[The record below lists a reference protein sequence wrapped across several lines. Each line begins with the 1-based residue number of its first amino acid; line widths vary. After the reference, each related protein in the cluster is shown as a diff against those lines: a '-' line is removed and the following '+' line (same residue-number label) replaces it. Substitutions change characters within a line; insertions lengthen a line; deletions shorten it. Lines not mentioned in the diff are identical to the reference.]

1 MARKPAHSGFTLI
14 ELLVVIAIIAVLI
27 ALLVP
32 AVQKVREA
40 AARTQCQNNFKQW
53 GVAMH
58 MYHDTYKKF
67 PMGSRSSPR
76 MTWTPFLW
84 PYIEQTA
91 IQTKLGN
98 PETVAW
104 TTAGSGYV
112 ANAYTGALAMQV
124 PLYYCPSDRPGA
136 YWTADIAYRCRGNY
150 VVNWGSK
157 TPLANAAGTVG
168 DAPFGYNTTAGV
180 PAVTRMASVTDGTSN
195 TLMMSEAIVSKADG
209 DNTTRG
215 DFMNDDASFM
225 SFCFMTVNTPNAGAD
240 ATSRCVNNDTAAP
253 CAVGASPNLNV
264 SARSRHTGGVNAL
277 LCDGSVRFVSNGIT
291 AGNWQS
297 LGSMNGGEVITND
310 F

>member
-1 MARKPAHSGFTLI
+1 MSRRDSRPGFTLI

-40 AARTQCQNNFKQW
+40 AARSQCQNNMKQW
-53 GVAMH
+53 GIAMH

-67 PMGSRSSPR
+67 PLGSRGSPR

-84 PYIEQTA
+84 SYIEQA
-91 IQTKLGN
+91 GLAKSMPN
-98 PETVAW
+98 PETSAW
-104 TTAGSGYV
+104 TSYYV
-112 ANAYTGALAMQV
+112 SNSTSSILCAQV

-136 YWTADIAYRCRGNY
+136 LWTADVAYRCRGNY

-157 TPLANAAGTVG
+157 TPLTNATGTVG
-168 DAPFGYNTTAGV
+168 DAPFGYSGAIGTPT
-180 PAVTRMASVTDGTSN
+180 VTRMASLTDGTSN
-195 TLMMSEAIVSKADG
+195 TLMMSEAIVAKADA

-215 DFMNDDASFM
+215 DFLNDDSTFM
-225 SFCFMTVNTPNAGAD
+225 SFAFMTVNTPNSGTD
-240 ATSRCVNNDTAAP
+240 ATGRCVNNDTAAP
-253 CAVGASPNLNV
+253 CAVGTQPNLNV
-264 SARSRHTGGVNAL
+264 SARSRHTGGVNAM